1 MNRPLQFHSKHHDSL
16 QHDASLKVAQQESFE
31 FKSYA
36 VVRALVYQ
44 AHAVKNQYLIQHLV
58 RMKEK
63 EAEQQQNI
71 SHKSK

>member
-16 QHDASLKVAQQESFE
+16 QHDASLKGAQQESFE

-44 AHAVKNQYLIQHLV
+44 AHAVKNQYLI
-58 RMKEK
+58 
-63 EAEQQQNI
+63 
-71 SHKSK
+71 